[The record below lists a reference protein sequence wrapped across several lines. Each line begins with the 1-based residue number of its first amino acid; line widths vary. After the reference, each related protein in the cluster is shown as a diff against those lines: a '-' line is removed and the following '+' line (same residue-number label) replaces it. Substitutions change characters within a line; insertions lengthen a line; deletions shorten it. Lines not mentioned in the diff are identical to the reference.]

1 MSPIRVLGAGPRTFS
16 VTGVSPPNSPP
27 CSDRWLLLVVSD
39 SDPTVVEA
47 VTRGSPEGITA
58 SSPGPGTNPVLQSL
72 ELNQSPILSI
82 QVAVAIAQLLSACR
96 VVIEAQAKR
105 SAGANCATLRKRGPN
120 V

>member
-1 MSPIRVLGAGPRTFS
+1 M
-16 VTGVSPPNSPP
+16 
-27 CSDRWLLLVVSD
+27 VSD

-105 SAGANCATLRKRGPN
+105 SASANCATLRKRGPN